1 MLEYFKNEKQR
12 MFLLLK
18 LIIKVWMKKD
28 KKRENMGLDNSHK
41 MKIQQKS
48 NLFLIMKLKRESN
61 SLENLR
67 DKIIINGNIK

>member
-1 MLEYFKNEKQR
+1 